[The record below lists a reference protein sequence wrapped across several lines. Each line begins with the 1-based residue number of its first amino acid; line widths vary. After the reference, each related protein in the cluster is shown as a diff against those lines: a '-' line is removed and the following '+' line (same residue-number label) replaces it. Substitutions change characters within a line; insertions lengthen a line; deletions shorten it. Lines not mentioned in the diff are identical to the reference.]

1 MQGVFFRSTAFLLLT
16 FALGALTACDS
27 GSSGSKGSS
36 SSTSSSSGGVPFTP
50 AEVQVHFPPAVASTT
65 ESTLTIRGSVSQ
77 DAEVAAVYVNG
88 EAVSTEDELLAWTYD
103 ATLQQGANDFAV
115 TYETSAGETLTAAS
129 LAITRQYP
137 FISPRQLVLDEAL
150 NQFFVLDYTQRAV
163 ISVDAT
169 SGERTQL
176 SPAVGADNLLVNP
189 ILLAYNP
196 DAAELL
202 VYQKSANA
210 FIRVG
215 SDTGSQ
221 TIAVEEP
228 LVGVELGN
236 TVTAIDYAGGGNYII
251 AGTEDAYIDK
261 QGNRTDAED
270 EDGLLSTAPL
280 LYSYNPT
287 TGAKSLITSFDS
299 PNSRIPVQT
308 VIDVST
314 HADSQYIYLLD
325 TFTNPLT
332 GVKNYRV
339 LRVAKSNGA
348 RHLVLPARDDDGKAL
363 DGAWALAN
371 PTHLKV
377 GANDQSLWLVDDAK
391 LIQMD
396 LTTFAGTEISGDKVP
411 ADGEFSIS
419 GATDIV
425 IDASYSQAFTVSD
438 RANRILQVD
447 TATGTRSVLSANQN
461 EDNTILLSSPL
472 SIALNKNRHELYIAD
487 RDRFDLLKLDLVTGE
502 KTILVRNGN
511 QDDNDPAVKA
521 EVNYP
526 LAVVSDHADT
536 VFALDNI
543 TQYSTSFRDSRNPR
557 LYAVNPE
564 TRQVR
569 PLFRFNSSITTL
581 KDLAFAPEQNNL
593 YVLANR
599 GADYIHKVSIG
610 EDQVRER
617 YFSTAALPNN
627 KFLFNTPRAIAWDAE
642 HHRLLVADSGD
653 NALIAVDGNSGERSI
668 LTGTGVPENGGPELR
683 LPMTLNVDTARGRA
697 LVIDTARTALVS
709 VDLASG
715 QRTELFTDPF
725 FTHAR
730 DATLFEELNILF
742 VSNDLQSRILAI
754 DLSTGESVTL
764 TF

>member
-27 GSSGSKGSS
+27 GSSSSKDSS
-36 SSTSSSSGGVPFTP
+36 SSTSSSSGGVPYTP

-77 DAEVAAVYVNG
+77 AAEIAAVYING
-88 EAVSTEDELLAWTYD
+88 EAVSTEDALLAWTYD
-103 ATLQQGANDFAV
+103 ATLQQGVNEFAV
-115 TYETSAGETLTAAS
+115 TYDTNAGETLPAAT

-150 NQFFVLDYTQRAV
+150 NRLFVLDYTHRAV

-169 SGERTQL
+169 TGERTQL
-176 SPAVGADNLLVNP
+176 SPAAGTDNLLVNP
-189 ILLAYNP
+189 SLLAYNP

-202 VYQKSANA
+202 IYQKAANA

-215 SDTGSQ
+215 TDTGNQ
-221 TIAVEEP
+221 TVAAEEP
-228 LVGVELGN
+228 LVGVDLGDA
-236 TVTAIDYAGGGNYII
+236 VTAISYAGGGNYII

-287 TGAKSLITSFDS
+287 TGAKSLVTSFDS

-314 HADSQYIYLLD
+314 HPDSPNFYLLD

-332 GVKNYRV
+332 GVRGYRV
-339 LRVAKSNGA
+339 LRVAKANGA
-348 RHLVLPARDDDGKAL
+348 RHMVLPARDDDGRAL
-363 DGAWALAN
+363 NGAWTLAN
-371 PTHLKV
+371 PSHLKV
-377 GANDQSLWLVDDAK
+377 GANDQTLWLVDDAE
-391 LIQMD
+391 LIQVD
-396 LTTFAGTEISGDKVP
+396 LTTFVGTEISGDEVP
-411 ADGEFSIS
+411 EDGEFGIS

-425 IDASYSQAFTVSD
+425 IDASYGQAFTVSD
-438 RANRILQVD
+438 RANRILRVD
-447 TATGTRSVLSANQN
+447 TATGTRSVLSANQE
-461 EDNTILLSSPL
+461 EDSILLSSPL

-487 RDRFDLLKLDLVTGE
+487 RDRFDLLTLDLVTGE
-502 KTILVRNGN
+502 KTVLVRNGN
-511 QDDNDPAVKA
+511 QDDNDPTVKA

-526 LAVVSDHADT
+526 LTVVSDHADT
-536 VFALDNI
+536 VFTLDNL
-543 TQYSTSFRDSRNPR
+543 TQYSTAFRDSRNPR

-564 TRQVR
+564 TRDVR
-569 PLFRFNSSITTL
+569 SLHRFNSSITTL
-581 KDLAFAPEQNNL
+581 KDLAFAPEQNTL

-599 GADYIHKVSIG
+599 GSDYIHKVSM
-610 EDQVRER
+610 DNDKVRES
-617 YFSTAALPNN
+617 YFSTNALPNN
-627 KFLFNTPRAIAWDAE
+627 KFLFNTPRAISWDAE
-642 HHRLLVADSGD
+642 YHRLLVADSGD
-653 NALIAVDGNSGERSI
+653 NALIAVDGHSGERSI
-668 LTGTGVPENGGPELR
+668 LSGTGIPENGGEDLR
-683 LPMTLNVDTARGRA
+683 LPMTLNVDAARGRA
-697 LVIDTARTALVS
+697 LVVDTARTALIS

-715 QRTELFTDPF
+715 RRTQLFTDPF

-730 DATLFEELNILF
+730 DAALFEELNILF

-754 DLSTGESVTL
+754 DLSTGKSVTL